1 MSLKVVIA
9 CLCLAINF
17 QNSLI
22 MLLGK
27 DLTNFGSCI
36 QHKDADSAKPGTE
49 NSSTYM
55 FDVPRYEKMAFAA
68 ALSGNSVD
76 PSDLSSLRTTLAD
89 NQSVQ
94 SSIKI
99 GRASCRERV

>member
-1 MSLKVVIA
+1 
-9 CLCLAINF
+9 
-17 QNSLI
+17 

-36 QHKDADSAKPGTE
+36 QHKDADFAKPGTE
-49 NSSTYM
+49 DSSTYM

-94 SSIKI
+94 SSIKSSI
-99 GRASCRERV
+99 NDEQEVRVIVDILVRHIFKFMVSLFN